1 MLKKFLF
8 ADLDDTLFQTLEKCA
23 VRDALEPAA
32 YYSDG
37 RICSYTTP
45 AQRAFFAFASE
56 GMTVIP
62 TTARS
67 LDAFRRVNLGF
78 SGVGFTSYV
87 VLNFGGVILLPDGRI
102 DRDWQGQMHAQMT
115 AALAGLEA
123 LAAHVNTWAEAS
135 GYGGRARL
143 VEDAGTPF
151 FIVVKDPDKIHDN
164 LARIERELVLPWIA
178 DGHGDYCVHRN
189 GNNLAILPRSLDK
202 AHAVAYVI
210 ERLRREHGDIITF
223 GMGDSRS
230 DARFMADCD
239 YAIIPRRTQ
248 LASLTVEAL

>member
-23 VRDALEPAA
+23 VREALEPAA

-37 RICSYTTP
+37 SICSFTTP
-45 AQRAFFAFASE
+45 AQRSFFAFASE

-67 LDAFRRVNLGF
+67 LDAFRRVHL
-78 SGVGFTSYV
+78 GFTSYA
-87 VLNFGGVILLPDGRI
+87 VLNFGGIILQPDGSI
-102 DRDWQGQMHAQMT
+102 ERDWQGRMHGLMT
-115 AALAGLEA
+115 AAWPGLQE
-123 LAAHVNTWAEAS
+123 LAARIDAWAAQT
-135 GYGGRARL
+135 GYAGRTRL

-151 FIVVKDPDKIHDN
+151 FIVVKDPEKITAN
-164 LARIERELVLPWIA
+164 LATIEREVVLPWIA
-178 DGHGDYCVHRN
+178 AGNAGYCVHRN
-189 GNNLAILPRSLDK
+189 GNNLAILPTSLDK
-202 AHAVAYVI
+202 ANAVAYVT
-210 ERLRREHGDIITF
+210 ERLRREHGELITL

-248 LASLTVEAL
+248 LSTLTVEAL

>member
-23 VRDALEPAA
+23 VKDALAPVA

-37 RICSYTTP
+37 SICSYTTP

-67 LDAFRRVNLGF
+67 LDAFRRVDLGF
-78 SGVGFTSYV
+78 SSYA
-87 VLNFGGVILLPDGRI
+87 VLEFGGIILQPDGAI
-102 DRDWQGQMHAQMT
+102 DRDWQGRIHGLMT
-115 AALAGLEA
+115 DALPGLQELAGRIDDWCA
-123 LAAHVNTWAEAS
+123 RT

-151 FIVVKDPDKIHDN
+151 FIVIKDPDKVALN
-164 LARIERELVLPWIA
+164 LERVEREAVLPWIA
-178 DGHGDYCVHRN
+178 GDGHAYCVHRN
-189 GNNLAILPRSLDK
+189 GNNLAILPTALDK
-202 AHAVAYVI
+202 AHAVAYVS
-210 ERLRREHGDIITF
+210 ERLRREHGDIVTF

-248 LASLTVEAL
+248 LAKLTVEAL

>member
-23 VRDALEPAA
+23 GREALEPAA

-37 RICSYTTP
+37 SICSFTTP
-45 AQRAFFAFASE
+45 AQRAFFSFVSA

-67 LDAFRRVNLGF
+67 LDAFRRVHL
-78 SGVGFTSYV
+78 GFTSYA
-87 VLNFGGVILLPDGRI
+87 VLDFGGIILQPDGSI
-102 DRDWQGQMHAQMT
+102 EPEWQGRMHGLML
-115 AALAGLEA
+115 AALPGLQV
-123 LAAHVNTWAEAS
+123 LAARIEEWCGRT

-151 FIVVKDPDKIHDN
+151 FIVVKDPDKVALN
-164 LARIERELVLPWIA
+164 LERVEREVVLPWIA
-178 DGHGDYCVHRN
+178 GEGRDYCVHRN
-189 GNNLAILPRSLDK
+189 GNNLAVLPRTLDK
-202 AHAVAYVI
+202 ADAVAYI
-210 ERLRREHGDIITF
+210 TGRLRREHGDIVTF

-239 YAIIPRRTQ
+239 YAIVPRRTQ
-248 LASLTVEAL
+248 LSRLTLEAL

>member
-1 MLKKFLF
+1 MKKFLF

-23 VRDALEPAA
+23 TRDALEPAA

-45 AQRAFFAFASE
+45 AQRAFFAFVSE

-67 LDAFRRVNLGF
+67 LDAFKRVELGF
-78 SGVGFTSYV
+78 SSYAI
-87 VLNFGGVILLPDGRI
+87 LNFGGIVLQPGGDI
-102 DRDWQGQMHAQMT
+102 DRDWQGRMHALMT
-115 AALAGLEA
+115 AALPGLER
-123 LAAHVNTWAEAS
+123 LAARIGAWCDQT
-135 GYGGRARL
+135 GYQGRARL

-151 FIVVKDPDKIHDN
+151 FIVVKDPDKVALN
-164 LARIERELVLPWIA
+164 LERVEREVVLPWIA
-178 DGHGDYCVHRN
+178 DGNEGYCVHRN
-189 GNNLAILPRSLDK
+189 GNNLAVLPTTLDK
-202 AHAVAYVI
+202 AEAVAWVR
-210 ERLRREHGDIITF
+210 ERLRREHGEIVSF

-248 LASLTVEAL
+248 LARLTVEGL

>member
-37 RICSYTTP
+37 SICSYTTP
-45 AQRAFFAFASE
+45 AQRAFFAFVSE

-67 LDAFRRVNLGF
+67 LDAFKRVDLGF
-78 SGVGFTSYV
+78 SSYV
-87 VLNFGGVILLPDGRI
+87 VLNFGGIILQPDGAI
-102 DRDWQGQMHAQMT
+102 DRDWQGRMHALMT
-115 AALAGLEA
+115 AALPGLQQ
-123 LAAHVNTWAEAS
+123 LASRIDAWAANT

-151 FIVVKDPDKIHDN
+151 FIVVKDPDKIALN
-164 LARIERELVLPWIA
+164 LERVEREVVLPWIA
-178 DGHGDYCVHRN
+178 GEGRDYCVHRN
-189 GNNLAILPRSLDK
+189 GNNLAVLPKTLDK
-202 AHAVAYVI
+202 ADAVAWI
-210 ERLRREHGDIITF
+210 TGRLRREHGEIVTF

-248 LASLTVEAL
+248 LSKLTVEAL

>member
-23 VRDALEPAA
+23 GRESLEPAA
-32 YYSDG
+32 YYSNG
-37 RICSYTTP
+37 SICSYTTP
-45 AQRAFFAFASE
+45 AQRAFFAFVSE

-67 LDAFRRVNLGF
+67 LDAFSRVDLGF
-78 SGVGFTSYV
+78 SSYV
-87 VLNFGGVILLPDGRI
+87 ILNFGGIILQPDGSI
-102 DRDWQGQMHAQMT
+102 ERDWQGRMHGLMT
-115 AALAGLEA
+115 AALPGLQA
-123 LAAHVNTWAEAS
+123 LAAHIDAWAGKT

-151 FIVVKDPDKIHDN
+151 FIVVKDPDKVHAN
-164 LARIERELVLPWIA
+164 LETLEREVVLPWIA
-178 DGHGDYCVHRN
+178 DGNGDYCVHRN
-189 GNNLAILPRSLDK
+189 GNNLAILPTSLDK
-202 AHAVAYVI
+202 ANAVAYVT
-210 ERLRREHGDIITF
+210 ERLRREHGEIVTL

-248 LASLTVEAL
+248 LSKLTVEAL

>member
-1 MLKKFLF
+1 MKKFLF

-23 VRDALEPAA
+23 TRDALEPAA

-45 AQRAFFAFASE
+45 AQRAFFAFVSE

-67 LDAFRRVNLGF
+67 LDAFRRVDLGF
-78 SGVGFTSYV
+78 SSYV
-87 VLNFGGVILLPDGRI
+87 VLNFGGVILQPGGDI
-102 DRDWQGQMHAQMT
+102 DRDWQGRMHTLMT
-115 AALAGLEA
+115 AALPGLER
-123 LAAHVNTWAEAS
+123 LAAHIDAWCDRT
-135 GYGGRARL
+135 GYEGRARL

-151 FIVVKDPDKIHDN
+151 FIVVKDPDKVALN
-164 LARIERELVLPWIA
+164 LERVEREAVLPWIA
-178 DGHGDYCVHRN
+178 DGNGEYCVHRN
-189 GNNLAILPRSLDK
+189 GNNLAVLPKTLDK
-202 AHAVAYVI
+202 AEAVAYVR
-210 ERLRREHGDIITF
+210 ERLRREYGEIVTF

-248 LASLTVEAL
+248 LAKLTVEAL

>member
-32 YYSDG
+32 YYGNGS
-37 RICSYTTP
+37 ICSYTTP
-45 AQRAFFAFASE
+45 AQRAFFAFVSD

-67 LDAFRRVNLGF
+67 LDAFSRVKL
-78 SGVGFTSYV
+78 GFTSYA
-87 VLNFGGVILLPDGRI
+87 VLNFGGIILQPDGSIERAWQ
-102 DRDWQGQMHAQMT
+102 DRMHGLMQ
-115 AALAGLEA
+115 AALPGLQELSVRIGDWCA
-123 LAAHVNTWAEAS
+123 RT
-135 GYGGRARL
+135 GYGGRPRL

-151 FIVVKDPDKIHDN
+151 FIVVKDPDKVALN
-164 LARIERELVLPWIA
+164 LERVEREVVLPWIA
-178 DGHGDYCVHRN
+178 GEGKDYCVHRN
-189 GNNLAILPRSLDK
+189 GNNLAVLPRALDK
-202 AHAVAYVI
+202 ADAVAYI
-210 ERLRREHGDIITF
+210 TERLRREHGEIVTF

-248 LASLTVEAL
+248 LSKLTVEAL

>member
-23 VRDALEPAA
+23 SRDALEPAA
-32 YYSDG
+32 YYSNG
-37 RICSYTTP
+37 SICSYTTP
-45 AQRAFFAFASE
+45 AQRAFFAFVSE

-67 LDAFRRVNLGF
+67 LDAFSRVNL
-78 SGVGFTSYV
+78 GFTSYV
-87 VLNFGGVILLPDGRI
+87 VLNFGGIILQPDGSI
-102 DRDWQGQMHAQMT
+102 ERDWQGRMHGLMT
-115 AALAGLEA
+115 AALPGLQA
-123 LAAHVNTWAEAS
+123 LAAHIDAWADKT
-135 GYGGRARL
+135 GYGGRTRL

-151 FIVVKDPDKIHDN
+151 FIVVKDPDKVHAN
-164 LARIERELVLPWIA
+164 LETIEREVVLPWIA
-178 DGHGDYCVHRN
+178 DGNGGYCVHRN
-189 GNNLAILPRSLDK
+189 GNNLAILPTSLDK
-202 AHAVAYVI
+202 ANAVAYVA
-210 ERLRREHGDIITF
+210 ERLRREHGEIVTF

-248 LASLTVEAL
+248 LSKLTVEAL

>member
-1 MLKKFLF
+1 MKKFLF

-23 VRDALEPAA
+23 VREALEPAA

-37 RICSYTTP
+37 SICSYTTP
-45 AQRAFFAFASE
+45 AQRAFFAFVSE

-67 LDAFRRVNLGF
+67 LDAFQRVDLGF
-78 SGVGFTSYV
+78 SSYV
-87 VLNFGGVILLPDGRI
+87 VLNFGGVILQPDGEI
-102 DRDWQGQMHAQMT
+102 DRDWQGRMHALMT
-115 AALAGLEA
+115 AALPGLQQLAGRLGA
-123 LAAHVNTWAEAS
+123 WAERT

-151 FIVVKDPDKIHDN
+151 FIVVKDPDKVALN
-164 LARIERELVLPWIA
+164 LERVEREVVLPWLA
-178 DGHGDYCVHRN
+178 DEGRDYCVHRN
-189 GNNLAILPRSLDK
+189 GNNLAVLPKTLDK
-202 AHAVAYVI
+202 ADAVAYII
-210 ERLRREHGDIITF
+210 ERLRREHGDIVTF

-248 LASLTVEAL
+248 LSKLTVEAL

>member
-23 VRDALEPAA
+23 SRDALEPAA
-32 YYSDG
+32 YYSNG
-37 RICSYTTP
+37 SICSYTTP

-67 LDAFRRVNLGF
+67 LDAFSRVNLGF
-78 SGVGFTSYV
+78 SSYV
-87 VLNFGGVILLPDGRI
+87 VLNFGGIILQPDGSI
-102 DRDWQGQMHAQMT
+102 ERDWQGRMHGLMT
-115 AALAGLEA
+115 AALPGLQA
-123 LAAHVNTWAEAS
+123 LAAHIDAWAEQT
-135 GYGGRARL
+135 GYAGRTRL

-151 FIVVKDPDKIHDN
+151 FIVVKDPDKVHVN
-164 LARIERELVLPWIA
+164 LETIERDVVLPWIA
-178 DGHGDYCVHRN
+178 DGNSGYCVHRN
-189 GNNLAILPRSLDK
+189 GNNLAILPTSLDK
-202 AHAVAYVI
+202 ANAVAYVT
-210 ERLRREHGDIITF
+210 ERLRREHGEIVTF

-248 LASLTVEAL
+248 LSKLTVEAL

>member
-1 MLKKFLF
+1 MKKFLF

-23 VRDALEPAA
+23 TRDALEPAA
-32 YYSDG
+32 YYSNG
-37 RICSYTTP
+37 SICSYTTP

-67 LDAFRRVNLGF
+67 LDAFNRVHLGF
-78 SGVGFTSYV
+78 SSYV
-87 VLNFGGVILLPDGRI
+87 VLNFGGVILQPGGAI
-102 DRDWQGQMHAQMT
+102 DRDWQGRMHALMT
-115 AALAGLEA
+115 AALPGLQQ
-123 LAAHVNTWAEAS
+123 LASRIDAWADAT

-151 FIVVKDPDKIHDN
+151 FIVVKDPDKVASN
-164 LARIERELVLPWIA
+164 LERVEREAVLPWLA
-178 DGHGDYCVHRN
+178 GEGRDYCVHRN
-189 GNNLAILPRSLDK
+189 GNNLAILPRALDK
-202 AHAVAYVI
+202 ADAVRYVAG
-210 ERLRREHGDIITF
+210 RLRREHGDIVTF

-248 LASLTVEAL
+248 LAGLTVEAL

>member
-1 MLKKFLF
+1 LKKFLF

-23 VRDALEPAA
+23 VKDALEPAA

-37 RICSYTTP
+37 NICSFTTP

-67 LDAFRRVNLGF
+67 LDAFRRVHL
-78 SGVGFTSYV
+78 GFTSYA
-87 VLNFGGVILLPDGRI
+87 VLDFGGIILQPDGSI
-102 DRDWQGQMHAQMT
+102 ERDWQGRMHDLMHIALPGLREF
-115 AALAGLEA
+115 AARIEDWC
-123 LAAHVNTWAEAS
+123 AHT
-135 GYGGRARL
+135 GYGGRPRL

-151 FIVVKDPDKIHDN
+151 FVVVKDPDKVASN
-164 LARIERELVLPWIA
+164 LARVEREVVLPWLA
-178 DGHGDYCVHRN
+178 GDGRDYCVHRN
-189 GNNLAILPRSLDK
+189 GNNLAVLPRTLDK
-202 AHAVAYVI
+202 ADAVAYI
-210 ERLRREHGDIITF
+210 SAHLRREHGDIVTF

-239 YAIIPRRTQ
+239 YAIIPRGTQ
-248 LASLTVEAL
+248 LSALTVGAL

>member
-23 VRDALEPAA
+23 VKDALEPAA

-37 RICSYTTP
+37 SICSYTTP

-67 LDAFRRVNLGF
+67 LDAFSRVRLGC
-78 SGVGFTSYV
+78 TSCFKSYA
-87 VLNFGGVILLPDGRI
+87 VLNFGGIILQPDGSI
-102 DRDWQGQMHAQMT
+102 ERDWQGRMHGLMT
-115 AALAGLEA
+115 SALPGLQA
-123 LAAHVNTWAEAS
+123 LSAHIEDWCART
-135 GYGGRARL
+135 GYGGRPRL
-143 VEDAGTPF
+143 VEDGGTPF
-151 FIVVKDPDKIHDN
+151 FIVVKDPDKVALN
-164 LARIERELVLPWIA
+164 LERVEREVVLPWIA
-178 DGHGDYCVHRN
+178 GEGKDYCVHRN
-189 GNNLAILPRSLDK
+189 GNNLAVLPRSLDK
-202 AHAVAYVI
+202 ADAVAYI
-210 ERLRREHGDIITF
+210 TERLRREHGEIVTF

-248 LASLTVEAL
+248 LSKLSLETL

>member
-1 MLKKFLF
+1 MMLKKFLF

-23 VRDALEPAA
+23 GRAALEPAA

-37 RICSYTTP
+37 SVCSYTTP
-45 AQRAFFAFASE
+45 AQRAFFGFINE

-67 LDAFRRVNLGF
+67 LDSFERVSLGF
-78 SGVGFTSYV
+78 NSYV
-87 VLNFGGVILLPDGRI
+87 LLNFGGIILQPDGGI
-102 DRDWQGQMHAQMT
+102 ERDWQGRMHGLMT
-115 AALAGLEA
+115 AALPGLQA
-123 LAAHVNTWAEAS
+123 LAARIDAWAART
-135 GYGGRARL
+135 GYAGRTRL

-151 FIVVKDPDKIHDN
+151 FIVVKDPRKITAN
-164 LARIERELVLPWIA
+164 LETIEREVVLPWIA
-178 DGHGDYCVHRN
+178 DGNDGYCVHRN
-189 GNNLAILPRSLDK
+189 GNNLAILPASLDK
-202 AHAVAYVI
+202 ANAVAYVT
-210 ERLRREHGDIITF
+210 ERLRREHGEIITF

-248 LASLTVEAL
+248 LSRLTVETL

>member
-1 MLKKFLF
+1 LKKFLF

-23 VRDALEPAA
+23 VRENLEPAA
-32 YYSDG
+32 YYANGSV
-37 RICSYTTP
+37 CSLTTP

-67 LDAFRRVNLGF
+67 IDAFRRVNLGF
-78 SGVGFTSYV
+78 TSYAI
-87 VLNFGGVILLPDGRI
+87 LNFGGVILQPDGSI
-102 DRDWQGQMHAQMT
+102 DTEWQARMHEKMT
-115 AALAGLEA
+115 AALPGLQQLGA
-123 LAAHVNTWAEAS
+123 RINAHAVRS
-135 GYGGRARL
+135 GFKGRARL

-151 FIVVKDPDKIHDN
+151 FIVVKDPDKIVAN
-164 LARIERELVLPWIA
+164 LTPIEDEVVRPWIE

-189 GNNLAILPRSLDK
+189 GNNLAILPPSLDK
-202 AHAVAYVI
+202 ANAVAYI
-210 ERLRREHGDIITF
+210 TERLRREHTDIITF

-248 LASLTVEAL
+248 LSKLTVEAL

>member
-1 MLKKFLF
+1 MKKFLF

-23 VRDALEPAA
+23 TRDALEPAA

-37 RICSYTTP
+37 SICSYTTP
-45 AQRAFFAFASE
+45 AQRAFFAFVSE

-67 LDAFRRVNLGF
+67 LDAFHRVDLGF
-78 SGVGFTSYV
+78 SSYV
-87 VLNFGGVILLPDGRI
+87 VLNFGGVILQPGGEI
-102 DRDWQGQMHAQMT
+102 DRDWQGRMHALMT
-115 AALAGLEA
+115 AALPGLQQLAGRIDDWCGQ
-123 LAAHVNTWAEAS
+123 T

-151 FIVVKDPDKIHDN
+151 FIVVKDPDKVALN
-164 LARIERELVLPWIA
+164 LERVEREAVLPWIA
-178 DGHGDYCVHRN
+178 DGNGDYCVHRN
-189 GNNLAILPRSLDK
+189 GNNLAVLPKALDK
-202 AHAVAYVI
+202 ADAVAYVR
-210 ERLRREHGDIITF
+210 ERLRREHGEIVTF

-248 LASLTVEAL
+248 LAKLTVEAL

>member
-32 YYSDG
+32 YYSNG
-37 RICSYTTP
+37 SICSYTTP
-45 AQRAFFAFASE
+45 AQRAVFDFMSA

-67 LDAFRRVNLGF
+67 LDAYSRVSL
-78 SGVGFTSYV
+78 GFTSYA
-87 VLNFGGVILLPDGRI
+87 VLNFGGIILKPDGSI
-102 DRDWQGQMHAQMT
+102 ERDWQGRMHALMT
-115 AALAGLEA
+115 AALPGLQDLASRIDAWASRTGYAGR
-123 LAAHVNTWAEAS
+123 T
-135 GYGGRARL
+135 RM

-151 FIVVKDPDKIHDN
+151 FIVVKDPDKLTAN
-164 LARIERELVLPWIA
+164 LETIEREVVLPWIA
-178 DGHGDYCVHRN
+178 DGRGDYCVHRN
-189 GNNLAILPRSLDK
+189 GNNLAILPTSLDK
-202 AHAVAYVI
+202 ANAVAYVT
-210 ERLRREHGDIITF
+210 ERLRREHGEIITF

-248 LASLTVEAL
+248 LSRLTVETF

>member
-1 MLKKFLF
+1 MKKFLF

-23 VRDALEPAA
+23 SRDALEPAA

-45 AQRAFFAFASE
+45 AQRAFFAFVSE

-67 LDAFRRVNLGF
+67 LDAFRRVDLGF
-78 SGVGFTSYV
+78 SSYA
-87 VLNFGGVILLPDGRI
+87 VLNFGGVILQPGGEI
-102 DRDWQGQMHAQMT
+102 DRDWQDRMHALMT
-115 AALAGLEA
+115 AALPGLEQ
-123 LAAHVNTWAEAS
+123 LAARIDAWCDQT
-135 GYGGRARL
+135 GYQGRARL

-151 FIVVKDPDKIHDN
+151 FIVVKDPDKVALN
-164 LARIERELVLPWIA
+164 LERVEREVVLPWIG
-178 DGHGDYCVHRN
+178 DGNRGYCIHRN
-189 GNNLAILPRSLDK
+189 GNNLAVLPKALDK
-202 AHAVAYVI
+202 AEAVAYVR
-210 ERLRREHGDIITF
+210 ERLRAEHGEIVTF

-248 LASLTVEAL
+248 LAKLTVEAL

>member
-1 MLKKFLF
+1 MKKFLF

-23 VRDALEPAA
+23 ARENLEPAA
-32 YYSDG
+32 YYANGSV
-37 RICSYTTP
+37 CSLTTP

-67 LDAFRRVNLGF
+67 IDAFRRVNLGF
-78 SGVGFTSYV
+78 SSYAI
-87 VLNFGGVILLPDGRI
+87 LNFGGVILQPDGSI
-102 DRDWQGQMHAQMT
+102 DSDWQARMHEKMS
-115 AALAGLEA
+115 AALPGLQQLGA
-123 LAAHVNTWAEAS
+123 RINAHAVRT
-135 GYGGRARL
+135 GFKGRARL

-151 FIVVKDPDKIHDN
+151 FIVVKDPDKIVAN
-164 LARIERELVLPWIA
+164 LTPIEDEVVRPWIA

-189 GNNLAILPRSLDK
+189 GNNLAILPTSLDK
-202 AHAVAYVI
+202 ANAVAYI
-210 ERLRREHGDIITF
+210 AERLRREHADIITF

-248 LASLTVEAL
+248 LSKLTVEAL

>member
-23 VRDALEPAA
+23 GREALEPAA
-32 YYSDG
+32 YYSNG
-37 RICSYTTP
+37 SICSYTTP
-45 AQRAFFAFASE
+45 AQRAFFAFVDE

-67 LDAFRRVNLGF
+67 LDAFARVNL
-78 SGVGFTSYV
+78 GFTSYV
-87 VLNFGGVILLPDGRI
+87 VLNFGGIILQPDGSVE
-102 DRDWQGQMHAQMT
+102 RDWQSCMHALMT
-115 AALAGLEA
+115 AALPGLQA
-123 LAAHVNTWAEAS
+123 LASRIDAWAEKT
-135 GYGGRARL
+135 GYAGRTRM

-151 FIVVKDPDKIHDN
+151 FIVVKDPDKVTAN
-164 LARIERELVLPWIA
+164 LETIEREVVLPWIG
-178 DGHGDYCVHRN
+178 DGNHGYCVHRN
-189 GNNLAILPRSLDK
+189 GNNLAILPTSLDK
-202 AHAVAYVI
+202 ANAVAYVT
-210 ERLRREHGDIITF
+210 ERLRREHGEIITF

-248 LASLTVEAL
+248 LSRLTVEAL

>member
-1 MLKKFLF
+1 MKKFLF

-23 VRDALEPAA
+23 TRDALEPAA

-37 RICSYTTP
+37 SICSYTTP

-67 LDAFRRVNLGF
+67 LDSFNRVELGF
-78 SGVGFTSYV
+78 SSYV
-87 VLNFGGVILLPDGRI
+87 LLNFGGVILQPGGEI
-102 DRDWQGQMHAQMT
+102 DRDWQGRMHALMT
-115 AALAGLEA
+115 AALPGLQQLAGRIDDWCER
-123 LAAHVNTWAEAS
+123 T

-151 FIVVKDPDKIHDN
+151 FIVVKDPDKVALN
-164 LARIERELVLPWIA
+164 LERVEREVVLPWIA
-178 DGHGDYCVHRN
+178 DGNGDYCVHRN
-189 GNNLAILPRSLDK
+189 GNNLAVLPKALDK
-202 AHAVAYVI
+202 ADAVAYVR
-210 ERLRREHGDIITF
+210 ERLRREHGEIVTF

-248 LASLTVEAL
+248 LAKLTVEAL

>member
-23 VRDALEPAA
+23 VREGLEPAA

-37 RICSYTTP
+37 SVCSLTTP
-45 AQRAFFAFASE
+45 AQRAFFTFASE

-67 LDAFRRVNLGF
+67 LDAFRRVDLGF
-78 SGVGFTSYV
+78 SSYV
-87 VLNFGGVILLPDGRI
+87 ILDFGGIILRPDGSI
-102 DRDWQGQMHAQMT
+102 DRDWQGEMHAKMT
-115 AALAGLEA
+115 AALPGLRQ
-123 LAAHVNTWAEAS
+123 LAARINAWAERT
-135 GYGGRARL
+135 GFKGRARL

-151 FIVVKDPDKIHDN
+151 FIVVKDPDKIATN
-164 LARIERELVLPWIA
+164 LLPIEDEVVRPWIA
-178 DGHGDYCVHRN
+178 DGHPDYCVHRN
-189 GNNLAILPRSLDK
+189 GNNLAILPVSLDK
-202 AHAVAYVI
+202 AHAVAYVT
-210 ERLRREHGDIITF
+210 ERLLREHGGIITF

-248 LASLTVEAL
+248 LSSLTVEAL

>member
-23 VRDALEPAA
+23 AFAPPEALEPAA
-32 YYSDG
+32 YYGNGS
-37 RICSYTTP
+37 ICSYTTP
-45 AQRAFFAFASE
+45 AQRAFFAFVDE

-67 LDAFRRVNLGF
+67 LDAFARVSL
-78 SGVGFTSYV
+78 GFTSYAI
-87 VLNFGGVILLPDGRI
+87 LNFGGIILQPDGSI
-102 DRDWQGQMHAQMT
+102 ERDWQGRMHTRMT
-115 AALAGLEA
+115 AALPGLQA
-123 LAAHVNTWAEAS
+123 LASRIDAWAVQT
-135 GYGGRARL
+135 GYAGRSRM

-151 FIVVKDPDKIHDN
+151 FIVVKDPGKVTAN
-164 LARIERELVLPWIA
+164 LETIEREVVLPWI
-178 DGHGDYCVHRN
+178 GEGNHGYCVHRN
-189 GNNLAILPRSLDK
+189 GNNLAILPTSLDK
-202 AHAVAYVI
+202 ANAVAYVT
-210 ERLRREHGDIITF
+210 ERLRREHGEIVTF

>member
-23 VRDALEPAA
+23 VRDSLEPAA

-37 RICSYTTP
+37 SICSYTTP
-45 AQRAFFAFASE
+45 AQRAFFDFINQ

-67 LDAFRRVNLGF
+67 LDAFSRVSL
-78 SGVGFTSYV
+78 GFTSYAI
-87 VLNFGGVILLPDGRI
+87 LNFGGIILQPDGSI
-102 DRDWQGQMHAQMT
+102 ERDWQGRMHGLMT
-115 AALAGLEA
+115 ASLPGLQDLSA
-123 LAAHVNTWAEAS
+123 RIDDWCART

-151 FIVVKDPDKIHDN
+151 FIVVKDPDKVALN
-164 LARIERELVLPWIA
+164 LERVEREVVLPWIGG
-178 DGHGDYCVHRN
+178 DGRDYCVHRN
-189 GNNLAILPRSLDK
+189 GNNLAVLPRALDK
-202 AHAVAYVI
+202 ADAVAYI
-210 ERLRREHGDIITF
+210 SERLRREHGEIVTF

-248 LASLTVEAL
+248 LSRLTVEAL

>member
-23 VRDALEPAA
+23 VKDALEPAA

-37 RICSYTTP
+37 SICSFTTP

-67 LDAFRRVNLGF
+67 LDAFSRVHL
-78 SGVGFTSYV
+78 GFTSYA
-87 VLNFGGVILLPDGRI
+87 VLNFGGIILQPDGSI
-102 DRDWQGQMHAQMT
+102 ERDWQGRMHGLMT
-115 AALAGLEA
+115 SALPGLQA
-123 LAAHVNTWAEAS
+123 LSVHIEDWCARS
-135 GYGGRARL
+135 GYGGRPRL

-151 FIVVKDPDKIHDN
+151 FIVVKDPDKVALN
-164 LARIERELVLPWIA
+164 LERVEREVVLPWIA
-178 DGHGDYCVHRN
+178 DEGRDYCVHRN
-189 GNNLAILPRSLDK
+189 GNNLAVLPRALDK
-202 AHAVAYVI
+202 ADAVAYI
-210 ERLRREHGDIITF
+210 SERLRREHGEIVTF

-230 DARFMADCD
+230 DARFMAACD

-248 LASLTVEAL
+248 LSKLTVETL

>member
-1 MLKKFLF
+1 MKKFLF

-23 VRDALEPAA
+23 TRDALEPAA

-67 LDAFRRVNLGF
+67 LDAFRRVELGF
-78 SGVGFTSYV
+78 SSYAI
-87 VLNFGGVILLPDGRI
+87 LNFGGIVLQPGGDI
-102 DRDWQGQMHAQMT
+102 DRDWQDRMHALMT
-115 AALAGLEA
+115 AALPGLEQ
-123 LAAHVNTWAEAS
+123 LSAHIGAWCDRT
-135 GYGGRARL
+135 GYQGRARL

-151 FIVVKDPDKIHDN
+151 FIVVKDPDKVALN
-164 LARIERELVLPWIA
+164 LERVEREVVLPWIA
-178 DGHGDYCVHRN
+178 DGNEGYCVHRN
-189 GNNLAILPRSLDK
+189 GNNLAVLPTTLDK
-202 AHAVAYVI
+202 AEAVAWVR
-210 ERLRREHGDIITF
+210 ERLRREHGEIVSF

-248 LASLTVEAL
+248 LARLTVEAL